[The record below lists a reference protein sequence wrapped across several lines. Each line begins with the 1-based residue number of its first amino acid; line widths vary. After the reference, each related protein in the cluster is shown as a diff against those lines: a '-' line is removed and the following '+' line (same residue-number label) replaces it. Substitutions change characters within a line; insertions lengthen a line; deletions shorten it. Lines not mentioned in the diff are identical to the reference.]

1 MGKATFYPIGNA
13 DTCLLQLNNGMV
25 FFFDYADTHDPEEK
39 DDKRIPLAK
48 NFKEDLGWPK
58 RDYVDVGAFTHGDID
73 HLKGAPEIFWLEH
86 AAKYQGADRIKIN
99 EMWVPAALIVE
110 EGSEDETK
118 IIRAE
123 ARYRFLRKK
132 GIRVFSRPEHLKDWL
147 EEQGKN
153 PADYTDLIVDAG
165 KTVPGFT
172 LEGQGIEF
180 FVHSPF
186 AKATDDGMLDRN
198 DDCLVLQATIRVDG
212 ADTKFLIT
220 RAHKNDH
227 RLAWDILKIPH
238 HCSYLSMAE
247 EKGDYKTK
255 PTPQFEWLLKQ
266 GAQRSVMVSSSWP
279 VPSTTEDQPP
289 HVEAYRRYK
298 DTAQE
303 LDASLVVTMENPSKD
318 SPKRTLIT
326 IDGNGPTLKRD
337 FIPAAIAITSTR
349 SPRVG

>member
-25 FFFDYADTHDPEEK
+25 FFFDYADMHDPEEK

-86 AAKYQGADRIKIN
+86 AAKYQGAGRIKIN

-118 IIRAE
+118 TIRAE

-186 AKATDDGMLDRN
+186 AKATDEGLFDPQRRLP
-198 DDCLVLQATIRVDG
+198 G
-212 ADTKFLIT
+212 A
-220 RAHKNDH
+220 AGDH
-227 RLAWDILKIPH
+227 PGGRRRYQI
-238 HCSYLSMAE
+238 
-247 EKGDYKTK
+247 
-255 PTPQFEWLLKQ
+255 
-266 GAQRSVMVSSSWP
+266 
-279 VPSTTEDQPP
+279 PP
-289 HVEAYRRYK
+289 HRRLHMGPLDQYRGHHPRP
-298 DTAQE
+298 QE
-303 LDASLVVTMENPSKD
+303 RP
-318 SPKRTLIT
+318 
-326 IDGNGPTLKRD
+326 
-337 FIPAAIAITSTR
+337 PAGLGY
-349 SPRVG
+349 PQDPPPL